1 MMMMRK
7 TIQAKQNRLKE
18 MSRMIIREKI
28 KLNLNKTKN
37 KTDHKLLSENSKREK
52 KQLLNRERL

>member
-28 KLNLNKTKN
+28 KLNLNLKM
-37 KTDHKLLSENSKREK
+37 KL
-52 KQLLNRERL
+52 